1 MHQLQAATLLERYV
15 GDASMSNCAI
25 VQVCTFPI
33 LHASAQ
39 AEQSVSNELHTLH
52 AKTAQV

>member
-1 MHQLQAATLLERYV
+1 
-15 GDASMSNCAI
+15 MSNCAI